1 VSRTSFFC
9 TDTLGVRNAWSLR
22 ALQKHIIK
30 VTMSIV
36 CYEGGS
42 KEQVKRSEVYGKLL
56 EGNGME
62 REGLPA
68 TLVPVERLARKGLLF
83 EIEAMAVVAGYEAK

>member
-42 KEQVKRSEVYGKLL
+42 KEQVKRSEVYGKWL
-56 EGNGME
+56 ERHGI
-62 REGLPA
+62 EGKAPCY
-68 TLVPVERLARKGLLF
+68 VGSCGEVGEKR
-83 EIEAMAVVAGYEAK
+83 IVVRG

>member
-1 VSRTSFFC
+1 
-9 TDTLGVRNAWSLR
+9 
-22 ALQKHIIK
+22 
-30 VTMSIV
+30 MSIV